1 MIKTIVVG
9 PRGKMGRL
17 ITQIAADSKELELIA
32 GVGAKDRDYIG
43 QDLGQ
48 TALLG
53 RNLGVFV
60 VDNLEEVI
68 DECDVII
75 DFSTREMGL
84 KVLQLAK
91 KHRKALV
98 CGTTGFSSEEMKLF
112 REAGET
118 IPMLYAAN
126 TSKLVNVMNKLLQLA
141 TAAIGEETDIEIVE
155 MHDRWKK
162 DAPSGTSKE
171 IGELIAHELG
181 AELSNLAIY
190 GREGTGERGK
200 GTIGYHSVRMGD
212 TPSSHTVFF
221 GGFGERLEISH
232 HSTDWRG
239 FAKGARDCALFLA
252 KQPPGNYSVSDVL
265 KI

>member
-91 KHRKALV
+91 KHGKALV

-112 REAGET
+112 LERQFQCSMPP
-118 IPMLYAAN
+118 I
-126 TSKLVNVMNKLLQLA
+126 LQN
-141 TAAIGEETDIEIVE
+141 
-155 MHDRWKK
+155 W
-162 DAPSGTSKE
+162 
-171 IGELIAHELG
+171 
-181 AELSNLAIY
+181 
-190 GREGTGERGK
+190 
-200 GTIGYHSVRMGD
+200 
-212 TPSSHTVFF
+212 
-221 GGFGERLEISH
+221 
-232 HSTDWRG
+232 
-239 FAKGARDCALFLA
+239 
-252 KQPPGNYSVSDVL
+252 
-265 KI
+265 

>member
-1 MIKTIVVG
+1 MIKTIIIG

-17 ITQIAADSKELELIA
+17 ITQIAADSKELKLIA

-91 KHRKALV
+91 
-98 CGTTGFSSEEMKLF
+98 
-112 REAGET
+112 
-118 IPMLYAAN
+118 
-126 TSKLVNVMNKLLQLA
+126 
-141 TAAIGEETDIEIVE
+141 
-155 MHDRWKK
+155 
-162 DAPSGTSKE
+162 
-171 IGELIAHELG
+171 
-181 AELSNLAIY
+181 
-190 GREGTGERGK
+190 
-200 GTIGYHSVRMGD
+200 
-212 TPSSHTVFF
+212 
-221 GGFGERLEISH
+221 
-232 HSTDWRG
+232 
-239 FAKGARDCALFLA
+239 
-252 KQPPGNYSVSDVL
+252 
-265 KI
+265 